1 MADPSKDVKKLSMIL
16 ESEEWRVEKA
26 IERGTI
32 RRVRT
37 SFPGFVY
44 YRTVREFAGFERGTL
59 IVPSHGLLLRGFP
72 KIERA
77 LLLEPALRSRFGEVG
92 KVIVEEKMNGH
103 NVRVFELDGE
113 VYAATRGGLICPY
126 TTHKLR
132 NMFEDELKQFFEDYP
147 GTVVCG
153 EFVGKENPYVSREY
167 PEARDVGFFV
177 FDVRDPSGRF
187 WSYEE
192 KLKVDEYG
200 LERVRCFGEFEVSEV
215 EEIHRIVRELDREG
229 REGIVIKD
237 PDRKLP
243 PLKYTTH
250 SAHVEEIEWA
260 FRFAFD
266 LGRDF
271 VLTRTIREG
280 FQSFEWCEKDRELK
294 RRGAEIGRA
303 IVEGLR
309 RAVEQVVEEGEA
321 YEEIPLTFESRE
333 WFERYE
339 DFVKRVTG
347 GTHSLKIIE
356 EKEDGTVRA
365 VLRKRYFGTGDKVSR
380 ILEEGVL

>member
-1 MADPSKDVKKLSMIL
+1 ML
-16 ESEEWRVEKA
+16 ESEEWRVKKA
-26 IERGTI
+26 VERGTI
-32 RRVRT
+32 RRVRA
-37 SFPGFVY
+37 SFPGFTY

-59 IVPSHGLLLRGFP
+59 IVPSRGLLLRGFP

-77 LLLEPALRSRFGEVG
+77 LLLEPALKSRFGKVG
-92 KVIVEEKMNGH
+92 RVVIEEKMDGH
-103 NVRVFELDGE
+103 NVRVFELNGE
-113 VYAATRGGLICPY
+113 VYAVTRGGLICPY
-126 TTHKLR
+126 TTHRLR
-132 NMFEDELKQFFEDYP
+132 NMFGDELKRFFEDYP

-153 EFVGKENPYVSREY
+153 EFVGRENPYVSREY
-167 PEARDVGFFV
+167 PEARNVGFFV
-177 FDVRDPSGRF
+177 FDIRDLDGRF

-192 KLKVDEYG
+192 KLRVDEYG
-200 LERVRCFGEFEVSEV
+200 LERVRCFGEFGVNEI

-237 PDRKLP
+237 PDRELP

-280 FQSFEWCEKDRELK
+280 FQSFEWREEDGELK
-294 RRGAEIGRA
+294 RRGEEIGRA

-309 RAVEQVVEEGEA
+309 ETLEQVIEEGEA

-333 WFERYE
+333 WFELYE

-347 GTHSLKIIE
+347 GTHSLEIIE
-356 EKEDGTVRA
+356 EKDDGTVRA
-365 VLRKRYFGTGDKVSR
+365 VLRKRYFGTGDKVQR

>member
-1 MADPSKDVKKLSMIL
+1 MADPSKDVKKLSMML

-32 RRVRT
+32 RRVKT
-37 SFPGFVY
+37 SFPDFAY

-77 LLLEPALRSRFGEVG
+77 LLLEPALRSRFGKVG

-103 NVRVFELDGE
+103 NVRVFELDGD

-132 NMFEDELKQFFEDYP
+132 TMFGDELKQFFEDYP
-147 GTVVCG
+147 KTVVCG

-192 KLKVDEYG
+192 KLSVDEYG
-200 LERVRCFGEFEVSEV
+200 LERVRCFGEFEVGEV

-237 PDRKLP
+237 PDRRLP

-280 FQSFEWCEKDRELK
+280 FQSFEWCERNEELK

-333 WFERYE
+333 WFDRYK
-339 DFVKRVTG
+339 DFVNQVTG
-347 GTHSLKIIE
+347 GTHSLEIIE
-356 EKEDGTVRA
+356 KREDGTVRA